1 MISSPPSNKSF
12 HDKSKMSTSSE
23 KYELAQDEI
32 DSVLEKLR
40 TSIKKTEA
48 ADGEAKKR
56 SVQVKNEHIIVHE
69 FSNSL
74 A

>member
-1 MISSPPSNKSF
+1 
-12 HDKSKMSTSSE
+12 MSTSSE

-40 TSIKKTEA
+40 ISIKKTEA